1 MKQLIIQSDDLG
13 ITRGVTNGI
22 IEGIESG
29 MVKNTGLFAN
39 MPSSHYAASII
50 KHYPHVCLGIDINI
64 VAGRPCADPKDIPCM
79 VHADGSFYTSG
90 QSRQLDET
98 ADHHDHLDYEQCV
111 KETKA
116 QIERF
121 HQLVGK
127 YPEYIHGHSYST
139 ATLIQAMEDVANEYQ
154 IPTTRGLTKEYGLV
168 RPLKN
173 WNKKPF
179 TLEDQLHA
187 DQLGCIMT
195 DEYLKAD
202 IGYIIFHCGYVD
214 APLFDVS
221 TYTLI
226 RPMDLKA
233 CNSEAL
239 KQWIQTNG
247 IELISF
253 HELTKGNV

>member
-1 MKQLIIQSDDLG
+1 
-13 ITRGVTNGI
+13 
-22 IEGIESG
+22 
-29 MVKNTGLFAN
+29 
-39 MPSSHYAASII
+39 
-50 KHYPHVCLGIDINI
+50 
-64 VAGRPCADPKDIPCM
+64 
-79 VHADGSFYTSG
+79 
-90 QSRQLDET
+90 
-98 ADHHDHLDYEQCV
+98 
-111 KETKA
+111 
-116 QIERF
+116 
-121 HQLVGK
+121 
-127 YPEYIHGHSYST
+127 
-139 ATLIQAMEDVANEYQ
+139 MEDVAKEYQ

-179 TLEDQLHA
+179 TLDDQLHA

-233 CNSEAL
+233 CTSVTL

-253 HELTKGNV
+253 RELTKGNV